1 MSMSICSRS
10 GRKPFAWF
18 LYVGGN
24 SETRLNQMVPGRSTV
39 STKRA
44 FAVAATSAV
53 DSVTSNCFH
62 AGVRRLAVVALNRGG
77 DRSAEPWRG
86 LRVEGGAVARV
97 GPDRDAPEALV
108 GDTGG
113 VAARRLG
120 HLDAQAGGDGGVE
133 RLILVER
140 DRRNRA
146 IALDRRPVRGRRR
159 VVEERAIPYQ
169 LGIQA
174 AVVGVV
180 DLLRHQAI
188 QQGTDL
194 ARRRGGV
201 DRDRRRRGARNSRS
215 ENQHEHERT
224 GSLHLCLRFVYPFR
238 PQSGGT
244 AICRTRY

>member
-1 MSMSICSRS
+1 
-10 GRKPFAWF
+10 
-18 LYVGGN
+18 
-24 SETRLNQMVPGRSTV
+24 
-39 STKRA
+39 
-44 FAVAATSAV
+44 
-53 DSVTSNCFH
+53 
-62 AGVRRLAVVALNRGG
+62 VVALNRGG
-77 DRSAEPWRG
+77 DRSGEPWRG

-113 VAARRLG
+113 VAARRPG

-159 VVEERAIPYQ
+159 VVEQRAIPYQ

-180 DLLRHQAI
+180 DLLRHHAI

-194 ARRRGGV
+194 ARHRGGV
-201 DRDRRRRGARNSRS
+201 DRDRRRRGARIRRGKRQRQRQQAS
-215 ENQHEHERT
+215 
-224 GSLHLCLRFVYPFR
+224 SLHLHLRFVYASAAIRNPR
-238 PQSGGT
+238 DGREDIKSRRGRSGGGSRRNNGRSVHG
-244 AICRTRY
+244 CC